1 MKCYSAL
8 QRKEILTSA
17 TTWINLEYILLSE
30 ISQSQ
35 RTNDSTYKNFQDW
48 STRKMSVK
56 ELMLLN
62 CDVGTL
68 QSPFDCK
75 EIKPVIL
82 KGNQS

>member
-62 CDVGTL
+62 CDVGEDSSESL
-68 QSPFDCK
+68 
-75 EIKPVIL
+75 
-82 KGNQS
+82 